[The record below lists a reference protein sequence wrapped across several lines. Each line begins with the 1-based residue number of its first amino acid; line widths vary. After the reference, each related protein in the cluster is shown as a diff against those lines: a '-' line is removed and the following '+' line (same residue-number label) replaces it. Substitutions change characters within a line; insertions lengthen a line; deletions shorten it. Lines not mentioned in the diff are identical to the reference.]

1 MKGCGWGKS
10 LVLRDFSR
18 YLRAFGR
25 LCVGSKE
32 LPIGDAY
39 RERLKASLSGLTLL

>member
-1 MKGCGWGKS
+1 MKGCGWGKN

-18 YLRAFGR
+18 YLRG
-25 LCVGSKE
+25 VGSKE